1 MFNNLQIC
9 MKEDFGRFLPYSSPD
24 LGKQAFPVI
33 YSSISLYTYLL
44 LDFLVTILILF
55 FFKAFNVCLVSLC
68 FLRIS

>member
-55 FFKAFNVCLVSLC
+55 FF
-68 FLRIS
+68 